1 MQVMMLAGHGCECL
15 HFTEAI
21 NVEDVRDAVP
31 DAFVGII
38 DGSTLTSK
46 SELLNAIAIT
56 LEFPFFG
63 HNWDALLDC
72 LRDLEW
78 ISGSGYVLVF
88 THALKMWRDLP
99 RVSGILCEIWLS
111 AAASSWMPARVPF
124 HLVFVWGAL
133 TDVRQP
139 LDMAAPDEI

>member
-1 MQVMMLAGHGCECL
+1 MQVMTLAEHGCECL

-31 DAFVGII
+31 GAFVGVI

-46 SELLNAIAIT
+46 SELLNAIATT
-56 LEFPFFG
+56 LEFPYFG

-78 ISGSGYVLVF
+78 VSGTGYVLVV
-88 THALKMWRDLP
+88 THALEMWRELP
-99 RVSGILCEIWLS
+99 RESGLLCEIWLS
-111 AAASSWMPARVPF
+111 AAASSWMPTQVPF

-133 TDVRQP
+133 TDVRE
-139 LDMAAPDEI
+139 LR